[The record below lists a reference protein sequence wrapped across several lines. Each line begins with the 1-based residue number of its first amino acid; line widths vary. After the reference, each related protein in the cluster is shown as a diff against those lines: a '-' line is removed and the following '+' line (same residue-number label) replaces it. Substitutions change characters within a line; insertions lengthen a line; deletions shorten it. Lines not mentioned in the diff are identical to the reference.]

1 MDTQATQLRPSRP
14 TVLGSVSTLGAAL
27 PFLALLVVGVLFPL
41 FGGGYWGVIATRA
54 CVYWVLVSG
63 LNLVV
68 GFAGQIAI
76 GWVALLTLGAYTT
89 SVLAAGNV
97 MPALPPYLALAIAA
111 VVGAIFGL
119 IIGLPALR
127 LRTFYFAITT
137 LGFAT
142 IVTQVALAWQSV
154 TGGGVGVA
162 GPIFPEPFASQW
174 GFYYFCF
181 GLAAICTWTTANIAA
196 SRFGRALTAIRD
208 AEVAAE
214 ASGIAKPA
222 LLGAVFL
229 FSGAVA
235 AVAGGLFAA
244 LQSYITPDAFTLDLS
259 VLFFIAILIGGRGSI
274 LGPLLGTI
282 LLTVLPEFAAPLVA
296 WSTFLYA
303 ALLLV
308 IVLVI
313 PGGIAELLDFKNRR
327 PLESDRAIIPRP
339 DLLDR
344 LLGTTPNA
352 GALTLQQVALSFGGV
367 QAIDGLDLEIRPGQ
381 VHGLIGPNGSGK
393 TTTLNVIS
401 GYYAPQRGAVRLNDA
416 AMPVLARH
424 QRARMRIARTF
435 QTPRIVGSAS
445 VLQNVMIGGTI
456 DGEGTFVESLL
467 SLPRHRRDEAM
478 LRDTA
483 MLALAAVGL
492 ERLAQV
498 RADRLQHSELRFTE
512 IARALMLRPAFLLLD
527 EPAAGLSA
535 EEIARL
541 SALLLAIARAG
552 TGVLLVEHHPDLIF
566 DICHYV
572 TVLNLGMPISEPD
585 PLLDVAGLSSG
596 YGKIGVLR
604 GVDLNVGAGEVV
616 ALLGPNGAGKTTLL
630 RAVSGLLPWSGSVR
644 FAGRDLAGFS
654 PRETVRCGLAHVVE
668 GHRVFTQLSV
678 LDNLLLAAYDLPR
691 GERAVRVEEVFGLF
705 PEIAAKR
712 HERAAALSGGQQQ
725 ILAVAQGLV
734 RRPRLLMLDEPSAGL
749 SPVLVDRVLVVVQR
763 LREAGTAVLLVEQ
776 LIEKALALADR
787 VYALARGSIVLEAK
801 TGEADL
807 PLRLQHA
814 YMATGS
820 FHT

>member
-1 MDTQATQLRPSRP
+1 MDALGHSRAN
-14 TVLGSVSTLGAAL
+14 VLGSTSTLGTAL
-27 PFLALLVVGVLFPL
+27 PFLVLLLVGIGFPL

-97 MPALPPYLALAIAA
+97 TPVFPPYLALAIAA
-111 VVGAIFGL
+111 TVGAVFGL

-154 TGGGVGVA
+154 TGGGVGVP
-162 GPIFPEPFASQW
+162 GPIFPEPFFSQW

-181 GLAAICTWTTANIAA
+181 GLAAICTWMTANLAN

-214 ASGIAKPA
+214 ASGISKPA
-222 LLGAVFL
+222 LLVSVFL
-229 FSGAVA
+229 FSGATA

-274 LGPLLGTI
+274 LGPLLGTV
-282 LLTVLPEFAAPLVA
+282 LLTVLPELAAPLVA

-303 ALLLV
+303 VLLLV
-308 IVLVI
+308 IVLAI
-313 PGGIAELLDFKNRR
+313 PGGIAEILDFKNRR
-327 PLESDRAIIPRP
+327 PLASGRAIIPRP
-339 DLLDR
+339 DLIKQLFNPAR
-344 LLGTTPNA
+344 SAN
-352 GALTLQQVALSFGGV
+352 TLKVEHLAMSFGGV
-367 QAIDGLDLEIRPGQ
+367 KAIDDLDLEIRPGQ

-393 TTTLNVIS
+393 TTILNVIS
-401 GYYAPQRGAVRLNDA
+401 GYYAQQHGAVRLNGA
-416 AMPVLARH
+416 ALPALARH
-424 QRARMRIARTF
+424 QRARLKIARTF

-478 LRDTA
+478 LRATA
-483 MLALAAVGL
+483 MLALATVGL
-492 ERLAQV
+492 DGLAMV

-527 EPAAGLSA
+527 EPAAGLTA
-535 EEIARL
+535 EEIERL
-541 SALLLAIARAG
+541 GALLLAIAQAG
-552 TGVLLVEHHPDLIF
+552 TGVLVVEHHPDLIF
-566 DICHYV
+566 DICHHV
-572 TVLNLGMPISEPD
+572 TVLNLG
-585 PLLDVAGLSSG
+585 
-596 YGKIGVLR
+596 R
-604 GVDLNVGAGEVV
+604 
-616 ALLGPNGAGKTTLL
+616 
-630 RAVSGLLPWSGSVR
+630 
-644 FAGRDLAGFS
+644 
-654 PRETVRCGLAHVVE
+654 
-668 GHRVFTQLSV
+668 
-678 LDNLLLAAYDLPR
+678 LLAAGTPAEIR
-691 GERAVRVEEVFGLF
+691 SHREVVNAYL
-705 PEIAAKR
+705 
-712 HERAAALSGGQQQ
+712 GG
-725 ILAVAQGLV
+725 
-734 RRPRLLMLDEPSAGL
+734 
-749 SPVLVDRVLVVVQR
+749 
-763 LREAGTAVLLVEQ
+763 
-776 LIEKALALADR
+776 
-787 VYALARGSIVLEAK
+787 
-801 TGEADL
+801 
-807 PLRLQHA
+807 
-814 YMATGS
+814 
-820 FHT
+820 

>member
-1 MDTQATQLRPSRP
+1 MEMQATELQSGRAR
-14 TVLGSVSTLGAAL
+14 TLGSANIFGAAL
-27 PFLALLVVGVLFPL
+27 PFIALLLVGIAFPL

-89 SVLAAGNV
+89 SVLTAGNV
-97 MPALPPYLALAIAA
+97 TPALSPYLALVIAA

-119 IIGLPALR
+119 IVGLPALR

-162 GPIFPEPFASQW
+162 GPIFPPPFSSEW

-181 GLAAICTWTTANIAA
+181 GLAAICTWMTGNVAA

-222 LLGAVFL
+222 LLAMVFL

-235 AVAGGLFAA
+235 AVAGGLFAS

-308 IVLVI
+308 IVLAI
-313 PGGIAELLDFKNRR
+313 PGGIAEILDFKNRR
-327 PLESDRAIIPRP
+327 PLESNRAIIPRP
-339 DLLDR
+339 DLLPR
-344 LLGTTPNA
+344 LLGAPHDA

-367 QAIDGLDLEIRPGQ
+367 RAIDGLDLEIRRGQ

-401 GYYAPQRGAVRLNDA
+401 GYYAPQRGTVRLNGIA
-416 AMPVLARH
+416 LPVFARH
-424 QRARMRIARTF
+424 RRAHLRIARTF
-435 QTPRIVGSAS
+435 QTPRIVGAAS

-456 DGEGTFVESLL
+456 DGRSTFVESLL
-467 SLPRHRRDEAM
+467 ALPRHRRDEM
-478 LRDTA
+478 KLHDTA
-483 MLALAAVGL
+483 MLALQIVGL
-492 ERLAQV
+492 DRLAAV
-498 RADRLQHSELRFTE
+498 RADRLQHSELRFVE

-535 EEIARL
+535 EEIVRL
-541 SALLLAIARAG
+541 GALVLAIARAG
-552 TGVLLVEHHPDLIF
+552 TGVLVVEHHPDLIF
-566 DICHYV
+566 DTCHHV
-572 TVLNLGMPISEPD
+572 TVLNIGKMLA
-585 PLLDVAGLSSG
+585 AGSPAEIRSH
-596 YGKIGVLR
+596 R
-604 GVDLNVGAGEVV
+604 EVV
-616 ALLGPNGAGKTTLL
+616 NAYLGG
-630 RAVSGLLPWSGSVR
+630 
-644 FAGRDLAGFS
+644 
-654 PRETVRCGLAHVVE
+654 
-668 GHRVFTQLSV
+668 
-678 LDNLLLAAYDLPR
+678 
-691 GERAVRVEEVFGLF
+691 
-705 PEIAAKR
+705 
-712 HERAAALSGGQQQ
+712 
-725 ILAVAQGLV
+725 
-734 RRPRLLMLDEPSAGL
+734 
-749 SPVLVDRVLVVVQR
+749 
-763 LREAGTAVLLVEQ
+763 
-776 LIEKALALADR
+776 
-787 VYALARGSIVLEAK
+787 
-801 TGEADL
+801 
-807 PLRLQHA
+807 
-814 YMATGS
+814 
-820 FHT
+820 